1 MAFRTGDRVHQ
12 VSYGV
17 GEIVEISRE
26 YVTIAFDDGATRKFV
41 VSLVRLEPSTVA
53 RPARPE
59 RAPRTRRTRGKSQ
72 EGRNAGAKGATS

>member
-12 VSYGV
+12 LSYGV

-41 VSLVRLEPSTVA
+41 ASLVRLEPSTVP
-53 RPARPE
+53 RPPRPK
-59 RAPRTRRTRGKSQ
+59 RASRTRPRKGTSL
-72 EGRNAGAKGATS
+72 EGRSAGAKGATS